1 MHNCDIRLALAPRP
15 RRHGAPWPSPEGDP
29 RCRPPF
35 DEPISHGGRRQR
47 RDVAADLREFGPP
60 ARRRQ
65 PDAVQVTIDVRF
77 KVQRTAGKLFPKPRP
92 RLDLES
98 ERVTQPVKGV
108 THARANM
115 HGLSGRFQTQQLASR
130 PLSRC
135 MRDGMPMGPRAR
147 LRGRSGRLSGSDEPG
162 DPNGPRGSTRPPLGT
177 VMSEQTIYGANTPE
191 APGRGPRSAPTT
203 YRDGRPTATSGPC

>member
-1 MHNCDIRLALAPRP
+1 MVHLDHRP
-15 RRHGAPWPSPEGDP
+15 RAIPDAVH
-29 RCRPPF
+29 PF

-135 MRDGMPMGPRAR
+135 MRDGMPMG
-147 LRGRSGRLSGSDEPG
+147 
-162 DPNGPRGSTRPPLGT
+162 
-177 VMSEQTIYGANTPE
+177 
-191 APGRGPRSAPTT
+191 APGASEGKKWQTVRVRRTRGP
-203 YRDGRPTATSGPC
+203 

>member
-1 MHNCDIRLALAPRP
+1 MANSSAIPHTSGNRSGQDTDPSTGSGTGASASAVHNCDIRLALAPRP

-29 RCRPPF
+29 RCRPPLRRTHL
-35 DEPISHGGRRQR
+35 PRRRRQR

-135 MRDGMPMGPRAR
+135 MRDGMPMG
-147 LRGRSGRLSGSDEPG
+147 
-162 DPNGPRGSTRPPLGT
+162 
-177 VMSEQTIYGANTPE
+177 
-191 APGRGPRSAPTT
+191 APGASEGKKWQTVRVRRTRGP
-203 YRDGRPTATSGPC
+203 